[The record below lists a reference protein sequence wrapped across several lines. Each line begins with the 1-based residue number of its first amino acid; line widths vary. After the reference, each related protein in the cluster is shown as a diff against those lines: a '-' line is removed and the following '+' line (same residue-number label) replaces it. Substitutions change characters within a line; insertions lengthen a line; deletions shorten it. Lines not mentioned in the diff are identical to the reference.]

1 MSARPHIISGHAA
14 LFSFGFR
21 PFFFGGA
28 LWVAIAMPLW
38 IALLT
43 GRIAF
48 ATHYGAVAWH
58 AHEFL
63 FGYGAA
69 IIVGFLLTAIPN
81 RTGGLPV
88 RGRALLVLF
97 VIWASGRIALL
108 LGDVIGLVAAA
119 AIDSLFLLSFA
130 ALVWREVIAGRDWR
144 NLKIALVLLFFSS
157 ANLSFHGEIFFF
169 GYPLYSIHTTVSI
182 LIVLIMLMG
191 GRIIPSFTRNWLV
204 KQKSRHLP
212 TPFNAFDRWAVGGAI
227 FALAGWTIFPD
238 KQVTGFALLLAGI
251 LQAIRLLRWA
261 GWRCAAEPLVLIL
274 HVGYGFVPL
283 GFVLVGGSVFWPQ
296 TIPPAVALH
305 AWTAGGVGVMTLAV
319 MTRAIRR
326 QSGQSPTAPP
336 TTQLIYLLVILSA
349 LIRLATIIVPDM
361 TLTLLVLASI
371 AWTAAFAGFALCYGP
386 MVFQAHSKSR

>member
-1 MSARPHIISGHAA
+1 
-14 LFSFGFR
+14 
-21 PFFFGGA
+21 
-28 LWVAIAMPLW
+28 MPLW

-43 GRIAF
+43 GRVAF
-48 ATHYGAVAWH
+48 ATQYGAVAWH

-69 IIVGFLLTAIPN
+69 IVVGFLLTAIPN

-88 RGRALLVLF
+88 RGRALLILF
-97 VIWASGRIALL
+97 TLWASGRLALL

-119 AIDSLFLLSFA
+119 AIDSLFLLSFTA
-130 ALVWREVIAGRDWR
+130 IVWREVIAGRDWR
-144 NLKIALVLLFFSS
+144 NLKIALVLLFFPG
-157 ANLSFHGEIFFF
+157 ANISFHGEIFFS
-169 GYPLYSIHTTVSI
+169 GYPFYSIRATVSV

-204 KQKSRHLP
+204 KQKSRYLP
-212 TPFNAFDRWAVGGAI
+212 TPFNSFDRWALGGAI
-227 FALAGWTIFPD
+227 FALALWTILPN
-238 KQVTGFALLLAGI
+238 KQVTGFALLLAG
-251 LQAIRLLRWA
+251 LLLAIRLPRWA

-274 HVGYGFVPL
+274 HVGYAFVPL
-283 GFVLVGGSVFWPQ
+283 GFFLVGGSVFWPQ

-305 AWTAGGVGVMTLAV
+305 AWTAGAVGVMTLAV

-326 QSGQSPTAPP
+326 QAGQSATAPP
-336 TTQLIYLLVILSA
+336 TTQTIYLFAILAA
-349 LIRLATIIVPDM
+349 LIRLATIIVPGM

-386 MVFQAHSKSR
+386 MLFQAHSKSR